1 MVFSS
6 YFKRFGLAAFGLALC
21 LIALLAT
28 LGGVHAAPGPFQV
41 KVLVITMFSSETQP
55 WLAHESLPLDYK
67 TTGAFSDMHCNS
79 NGLCVTTTGEEKV
92 NAAASMMAIL
102 RDPQFSFQ
110 NTYFMTAGI
119 GGASPSTNTLGSAA
133 WARWVVDWDQGHHL
147 LPNTVTNTPYG
158 YLQNNKAGTG
168 VYHLNETLTNLAV
181 SVTSKLQLQDSAQAQ
196 AARQKYPNQA
206 NQHPSVLACD
216 TMAGDDYWAGQQL
229 SNEAQYITGQ
239 LTNNQGKYCT
249 TEQEDTAVA
258 AVLQRTGHL
267 DHYLNLRTASNFDQP
282 AAGQTIQDL
291 LATFPGSSIA
301 FSNAY
306 LVGSTMAHYLLTY
319 NGA

>member
-6 YFKRFGLAAFGLALC
+6 YFKRASLAALCLALC
-21 LIALLAT
+21 LIALLIT
-28 LGGVHAAPGPFQV
+28 IGRGRAAAGPFPV

-67 TTGAFSDMHCNS
+67 TTGAFSDMHCNN

-110 NTYFMTAGI
+110 NTYFITAGI
-119 GGASPSTNTLGSAA
+119 GGASPSNNTLGSVA
-133 WARWVVDWDQGHHL
+133 WANWVVDWDQGHHL
-147 LPNTVTNTPYG
+147 LPNTAPNVPHG

-168 VYHLNETLTNLAV
+168 AFQLNSTLTNTAMTI
-181 SVTSKLQLQDSAQAQ
+181 TSKLQLQDSPQAQ

-216 TMAGDDYWAGQQL
+216 TIAGDDYWAGQEL
-229 SNEAQYITGQ
+229 SNEAQYITGL

-267 DHYLNLRTASNFDQP
+267 DHYLNLRAASNFDQP
-282 AAGQTIQDL
+282 AAGQSVQDL
-291 LATFPGSSIA
+291 LANFPGSSIA
-301 FSNAY
+301 FANAY
-306 LVGSTMAHYLLTY
+306 QVGSTMAHYLLTHQV
-319 NGA
+319 